1 MTRPPCVCECS
12 LGGIVMASKDGKI
25 VLDNTLD
32 ARMQI
37 VFKQQLPEV
46 GLYML
51 HCQILALNTQNPR
64 HSSN

>member
-1 MTRPPCVCECS
+1 MTRLSCVCECS

-46 GLYML
+46 
-51 HCQILALNTQNPR
+51 R
-64 HSSN
+64 

>member
-1 MTRPPCVCECS
+1 
-12 LGGIVMASKDGKI
+12 MASKDGHI

-46 GLYML
+46 SVG
-51 HCQILALNTQNPR
+51 QIDSVTF
-64 HSSN
+64 SFEIS